1 MYQLVF
7 NFPYLC
13 SLSFFTAWAYNI
25 AMGGNSMGLLKK
37 YNEKKLRECIYD
49 NRYKIGSNL
58 LQFIKDNGY
67 TKSSISKLAG
77 ISRPTTDKLIKGE
90 IDNNT
95 NLKKHVDKIITTFN
109 IKLEELIEYRHLE
122 PENSHKIVASNN
134 APEEYEL
141 SGKAKK
147 IFCFLDD
154 IIDLYEVYSD
164 R

>member
-1 MYQLVF
+1 MINILEKYTEKQLRS
-7 NFPYLC
+7 Y
-13 SLSFFTAWAYNI
+13 
-25 AMGGNSMGLLKK
+25 
-37 YNEKKLRECIYD
+37 IYD
-49 NRYKIGSNL
+49 NRYKIGANL

-67 TKSSISKLAG
+67 TKSSLSKLTG
-77 ISRPTTDKLIKGE
+77 ISRPTIDKLIKGE

-109 IKLEELIEYRHLE
+109 IKLEELVDYKHTESDNNRE
-122 PENSHKIVASNN
+122 VVASNN

-141 SGKAKK
+141 SDKAKRM
-147 IFCFLDD
+147 FGFLDD